1 MADGSNLV
9 REIDIVLIARR
20 TRFLGIAILIGVFLV
35 FFMGLF
41 VASANINKDYEIL
54 NHITFV
60 FCLITCTFSVFLKR
74 NMFSKINAENY
85 MSQYF
90 NAHVLPFGLCDLGGL
105 ICITTSLFI
114 NVNFIYAIAG
124 FTITAVAMTLNFPG
138 AEDYKKL
145 NL

>member
-1 MADGSNLV
+1 MAGECNLV

-41 VASANINKDYEIL
+41 VASTNVNKDYEIL

-60 FCLITCTFSVFLKR
+60 FCVLTCAFSVFLKKK
-74 NMFSKINAENY
+74 MFSKVNAKNY

-124 FTITAVAMTLNFPG
+124 FTVTAIAMILNFPG

-145 NL
+145 HL

>member
-1 MADGSNLV
+1 MAGDGKIV

-35 FFMGLF
+35 FSMGLF
-41 VASANINKDYEIL
+41 VAASNVNKDYEIL

-60 FCLITCTFSVFLKR
+60 FCVITCAFSVFLKKK
-74 NMFSKINAENY
+74 MFAGINAKNY

-90 NAHVLPFGLCDLGGL
+90 NAHVLSFGLCDLGGL
-105 ICITTSLFI
+105 LCITTSLFI
-114 NVNFIYAIAG
+114 NVSFIYAIAG
-124 FTITAVAMTLNFPG
+124 FTVTAIAMILNFPG

-145 NL
+145 KL